1 MAAGQHFEV
10 TVPSD
15 MKEGLKLNNG
25 QMMPIVGLGTFLA
38 EEGKVTE
45 AVYHAIK
52 TGYRHIDCASI
63 YGNETAVGAGIA
75 RAVKEGIVQRS
86 DLWVTSKLWIGDTA
100 PANVAPALQR
110 TLDDLGLEYLDL
122 YLIHWPFFL
131 KDGTREVPPPK
142 EDIEG
147 YSPDKFA
154 ATWAAMEKQQDSGK
168 ARSVGVS
175 NMTISKLQSLLTKAR
190 IPPAVNQV
198 EVHPSLQQEEL
209 VQWCMQQGIA
219 VTAYSP
225 LGNPSLRGSDGPS
238 PMQAEA
244 VSKIAEAHG
253 KTAAQVLLRW
263 NMQRGVIVIP
273 KSTNPGRIE
282 ENWGVLDW
290 SLTQEDMTAL
300 QGLDEGRRLID
311 GMFFA
316 KEGET
321 VEQLWE

>member
-1 MAAGQHFEV
+1 
-10 TVPSD
+10 
-15 MKEGLKLNNG
+15 
-25 QMMPIVGLGTFLA
+25 MPAMLF
-38 EEGKVTE
+38 
-45 AVYHAIK
+45 
-52 TGYRHIDCASI
+52 
-63 YGNETAVGAGIA
+63 
-75 RAVKEGIVQRS
+75 
-86 DLWVTSKLWIGDTA
+86 
-100 PANVAPALQR
+100 
-110 TLDDLGLEYLDL
+110 TLC
-122 YLIHWPFFL
+122 PC
-131 KDGTREVPPPK
+131 
-142 EDIEG
+142 
-147 YSPDKFA
+147 FA
-154 ATWAAMEKQQDSGK
+154 A
-168 ARSVGVS
+168 
-175 NMTISKLQSLLTKAR
+175 KAR

-198 EVHPSLQQEEL
+198 EVHPSLQQDEL

-244 VSKIAEAHG
+244 VTKIAEAHG

-290 SLTQEDMTAL
+290 TLTQEDMTAL

-316 KEGET
+316 KEGDT
-321 VEQLWE
+321 VEQLWQ